1 MKKAPTG
8 DGKIRILFREMILLS
23 YVYITEEGAHIQKK
37 GGRFL
42 VSRNLEIMFEI
53 PEETLEGLVLI
64 GSVQI
69 SSQAIISL
77 LQLGIPVTW
86 ISHTGKFFGRL
97 ESTSHVNVFK
107 QQKQIFLQ
115 DTDFSLQM
123 SQKVV
128 LAKVHNQLIVLQR
141 QARKETSNTIERAMI
156 QIKAIRKHI
165 QDAQS
170 REELMGY
177 EGSIAR
183 VYFAALGQLVPEEFS
198 FDKRTRQPPRDAFN
212 TMLSFGYTLVMYDIY
227 TAISNQGL
235 HPYFGFLHALKNHH
249 PALASD
255 LMEEW
260 RPVLIDTMVLSLIN
274 RHEILPS
281 HFERG
286 DDGIG
291 VFLTRDGRAK
301 FIKAYDKRLRA
312 LNKYGEERQSYR
324 KALETQ
330 SAAYAQALMAEDTT
344 IYHPIYIR

>member
-1 MKKAPTG
+1 MS
-8 DGKIRILFREMILLS
+8 LLS
-23 YVYITEEGAHIQKK
+23 YAYITEEGARVQKK

-42 VSRNLEIMFEI
+42 VGRNLEIMFEI
-53 PEETLEGLVLI
+53 PEETLEGLILI

-69 SSQAIISL
+69 SSQAMISL

-107 QQKQIFLQ
+107 QQKQVLLQ
-115 DTDFSLQM
+115 NTDFSLAISKQ
-123 SQKVV
+123 VI
-128 LAKVHNQLIVLQR
+128 LAKVHNQLIILQR
-141 QARKETSNTIERAMI
+141 HARKESIGQVEKAMQ

-165 QDAQS
+165 HTAAD

-183 VYFAALGQLVPEEFS
+183 VYFSALGHLVPEKFAFE
-198 FDKRTRQPPRDAFN
+198 KRTRQPPLDSFN
-212 TMLSFGYTLVMYDIY
+212 TMLSFGYTLLMYDIY

-260 RPVLIDTMVLSLIN
+260 RPVLIDSMVLALIH
-274 RHEILPS
+274 RHEILPE
-281 HFERG
+281 HFQRG
-286 DDGIG
+286 EDGVGI
-291 VFLTRDGRAK
+291 FLTREGRTK
-301 FIKAYDKRLRA
+301 FISAYEKRLRA
-312 LNKYGEERQSYR
+312 VNKYGEEKQSYR

-330 SAAYAQALMAEDTT
+330 AGKYAQALMGEDAT
-344 IYHPIYIR
+344 IYHPVYIR